1 MNTALIQLFAVLRE
15 HQYKEIQ
22 YIPSRRSVFG
32 IFKEWDNIN
41 NLRTKAKHQL
51 FYFSFFPSVYLRRIT
66 KNRPGLRDL
75 YTFCFL
81 NQPLSAQKVVQLFG
95 QEWITIAV
103 EQNVVRAV
111 NNGYALLYSVL
122 PIKDYLILR
131 DSHNAY
137 KYHELESDK
146 PKDRVWVG
154 ADSVKFAQLNQKYLA
169 GQKFKSTLE
178 LGCGTGIQLVCFEN
192 LSQNLTGID
201 INPRAVEFTK
211 ISASLNNLEERFTVL
226 LSDLFEKLENK
237 YDVILANPW
246 FIDIDQGGLEEIPD
260 IVDKLDNYLE
270 NNGLFVMYFSS
281 YVKDSVDLG
290 KELLSKFAKEK
301 GYSATLYGLGKTVE
315 TEYLEKYKKHN
326 ISHINNYY
334 ALLVKN
340 GGNSLTV
347 VPPSVLRRT
356 RDVFFIALQ
365 KLIKKSAYNS

>member
-1 MNTALIQLFAVLRE
+1 MNTALIQLFTVLKE

-22 YIPSRRSVFG
+22 YIPSRKSVFG

-51 FYFSFFPSVYLRRIT
+51 FYFSFFPSVYLKRIT
-66 KNRPGLRDL
+66 KKRPSLKDL

-81 NQPLSAQKVVQLFG
+81 NQPLSAEKVVQLFG
-95 QEWITIAV
+95 QDWITIAV
-103 EQNVVRAV
+103 EQKVLSAV
-111 NNGYALLYSVL
+111 NNGYVLLYSVL
-122 PIKDYLILR
+122 PIKGYLILR

-154 ADSVKFAQLNQKYLA
+154 ADSVKFVQLNQKYLA
-169 GQKFKSTLE
+169 GKKFKNTLE

-211 ISASLNNLEERFTVL
+211 MSASLNNLKERFTVL

-246 FIDIDQGGLEEIPD
+246 FIDIDQGGLEEIPG

-270 NNGLFVMYFSS
+270 NDGLFVMYFSS
-281 YVKDSVDLG
+281 YVKDGVDLG

-334 ALLVKN
+334 ALLVKD

-347 VPPSVLRRT
+347 VPPSVLRRI

-365 KLIKKSAYNS
+365 KLLKKSAYNS